1 MAPTLL
7 FSRMCSSIVIGGSV
21 HVDAH
26 CRYCYMLV
34 WKNLVQFCRMGLG
47 GCGCLWFCVA
57 Q

>member
-1 MAPTLL
+1 VAPTLL